1 MPIVKVTRAGV
12 RPAPRE
18 VPTDTTLTVLPMT
31 LERVGQEASEDETP
45 VKVSSVQEAFEEFKP
60 SLLFKTTVG
69 PDDTEFVAD
78 LSFRTLKDFDPKQ
91 IRSREPGKRNDLADL
106 QSRIDLLH
114 RMRERF
120 AMVSVKRA
128 WDNPD
133 QRKEILE
140 ALGDLQN
147 QLKLIASGSDVG
159 ATGAERLASDVIS
172 GTIEAAGGKDE
183 ENDG

>member
-31 LERVGQEASEDETP
+31 LDRVGQEAPEDEAP
-45 VKVSSVQEAFEEFKP
+45 VKVSSLQEAFEQFEP

-78 LSFRTLKDFDPKQ
+78 LRFRSLKDFDPKQ
-91 IRSREPGKRNDLADL
+91 IRSREAGKRNDLADL

-128 WDNPD
+128 WDNEE
-133 QRKEILE
+133 QRQEILE
-140 ALGDLQN
+140 AIGDLQH
-147 QLKLIASGSDVG
+147 QLKLIASGSEMADQ
-159 ATGAERLASDVIS
+159 GAERLASDVIA
-172 GTIEAAGGKDE
+172 GNIEAAGKDE
-183 ENDG
+183 QNDG

>member
-31 LERVGQEASEDETP
+31 LDRVGQEAPEDETP
-45 VKVSSVQEAFEEFKP
+45 TKVSSLQEAFEQFKP
-60 SLLFKTTVG
+60 GLMFRTTVG
-69 PDDTEFVAD
+69 QDDTEFVAD
-78 LSFRTLKDFDPKQ
+78 LDFKSLKDFDPKQ

-120 AMVSVKRA
+120 AMVAVKRA
-128 WDNPD
+128 WDNEE
-133 QRKEILE
+133 QRREILDALSEFQDQLRRIAGNSGDIAPE
-140 ALGDLQN
+140 ATQTDTSSFDPTEEG
-147 QLKLIASGSDVG
+147 G
-159 ATGAERLASDVIS
+159 A
-172 GTIEAAGGKDE
+172 
-183 ENDG
+183 